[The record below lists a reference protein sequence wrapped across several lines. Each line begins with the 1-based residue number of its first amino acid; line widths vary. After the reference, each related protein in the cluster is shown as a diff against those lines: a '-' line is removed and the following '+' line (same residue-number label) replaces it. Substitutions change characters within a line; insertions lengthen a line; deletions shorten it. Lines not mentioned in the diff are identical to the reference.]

1 MSLIAISFVAV
12 AVSAVIHIRAEYR
25 GARRT
30 VYIFKPLTTSLIIL
44 TALLL
49 PDAVPGPYKWLIIAG
64 LIFSLGGDVFLM
76 LPQDRFVF
84 GLISFLIA
92 HLFYIAAFTRQTG
105 FQLTPWVLAAYLV
118 YGAAMLYLLWPYL
131 GSMKGPV
138 AVYMGV
144 ILVMGWQATE
154 RWLSLG
160 GPGALLAV
168 VGAILFVISDS
179 TLALDKFRGQ
189 FASARAIVL
198 STYFAAQ
205 WLIALS
211 VAFPHR

>member
-1 MSLIAISFVAV
+1 MQIIFISLIAVIISAF
-12 AVSAVIHIRAEYR
+12 IHIRAEYR
-25 GARRT
+25 GPRRN

-49 PDAVPGPYKWLIIAG
+49 PATAPAPYKALIILG

-92 HLFYIAAFTRQTG
+92 HIFYIFAFTGETG
-105 FQLTPWVLAAYLV
+105 FQFTPWVLGIYLV
-118 YGAAMLYLLWPYL
+118 YGAVMLALLWPHL
-131 GSMKGPV
+131 RSMKAPV
-138 AVYMGV
+138 FLYMLI
-144 ILVMGWQATE
+144 ILAMGWQAAE
-154 RWLSLG
+154 RWLILG
-160 GPGALLAV
+160 GIGALLAM

-179 TLALDKFRGQ
+179 VLALDRFRGR
-189 FASARAIVL
+189 FTAARAIVL
-198 STYFAAQ
+198 CTYFAAQ

-211 VAFPHR
+211 IGMQA

>member
-1 MSLIAISFVAV
+1 MPLIAISLVAV
-12 AVSAVIHIRAEYR
+12 AISAFIHIRAEYR
-25 GARRT
+25 GPRRN

-49 PDAVPGPYKWLIIAG
+49 PDAVPAPYKWLIIAG
-64 LIFSLGGDVFLM
+64 LLFSLGGDVFLM

-84 GLISFLIA
+84 GLVSFLIA

-105 FQLTPWVLAAYLV
+105 FQFTPWVLAAYLI
-118 YGAAMLYLLWPYL
+118 YGGVMLYLLWPHL

-138 AVYMGV
+138 TVYMAV

-154 RWLSLG
+154 RWLTLG
-160 GPGALLAV
+160 GLGALLAA

-189 FASARAIVL
+189 FASARTIVL
-198 STYFAAQ
+198 TTYFAAQ

-211 VAFPHR
+211 VAFPHG